1 MSRNAVPNTFM
12 RENTARMNED
22 AGYLNHVAM
31 SNFGMDAQTLDSVLN
46 VMMAVSQ
53 GNMPSGQ
60 HMAPVYQMAQQKYGW
75 GKDRVQAELR
85 TAISQAT
92 PQERIAAYLSANNNE
107 RVDPAI
113 FAKAANL
120 VQHGLRGDLEASIY
134 NRLNENKSNNSPRD
148 QFSGMQASERVLADS
163 RDKADLRSRLEA
175 LSGHK
180 PAQSYEDRVHR
191 VLKARSELAD
201 RVEAKALSE
210 AAGHEPSLRESL
222 ADSYD
227 LAAVTSASED
237 IGLGNPIDEAASAH
251 EADSGHL
258 AENYDVTAGLRD

>member
-31 SNFGMDAQTLDSVLN
+31 SNFGMDAKTLDSVLN
-46 VMMAVSQ
+46 VMMQISQ
-53 GNMPSGQ
+53 GNMPSGA

-85 TAISQAT
+85 TAIGQAT

-134 NRLNENKSNNSPRD
+134 NRLNENKSNNAPRD

-175 LSGHK
+175 LSGHSK
-180 PAQSYEDRVHR
+180 PATYESKVHA
-191 VLKARSELAD
+191 VMTARSQLAD
-201 RVEAKALSE
+201 RIEAKAASQ
-210 AAGHEPSLRESL
+210 AAGYEPSLRESL

-251 EADSGHL
+251 ESHNGHF
-258 AENYDVTAGLRD
+258 AEDFDVTEGLRD